1 MPMRFG
7 QTRSTFERERRRCY
21 PPRVSERF
29 DWHPEP
35 ELIDV
40 RDASASRTAL
50 EGLGERMWTEAL
62 DWLYGTAMRRPT
74 APDLYPDLRRAFFGE
89 TNLPSQAPKEGA
101 TSEEVLAEFRERLAP
116 FSFGAQHP
124 GSYSY
129 FTPPPL
135 PMAIVGETLGRWT
148 NQGIDLWLAGMAG
161 PFVEEEVIRWMCDL
175 IGYDHE
181 SWGVLTSGGVMANL
195 MALATARDVHA
206 RRLLGL
212 EEVPRSGR
220 LDGLRVYTSDQ
231 AHFSIERG
239 LDLLG
244 FPPETLVVL
253 PSDERFRLRADPV
266 ADAIAADRAD
276 GFTPLCIA
284 AVAGSTN
291 TGAVDDVPGLAD
303 LADRE
308 DLWLHVDAAYGAAAR
323 LTSALA
329 GIVPGL
335 ERADSLT
342 FDPHKW
348 FFQPYDIGGLLVR
361 RREDLLRTFHREPE
375 YYAVWG
381 PEERPLHWY
390 QYSIEGTRPF
400 RALKL
405 WLSWKHL
412 GSDGLARLI
421 ELNVVLARHFARRA
435 ADEGFE
441 VIEPELSVVCLRD
454 VPSVLADDPARLDAH
469 QHRLQRELEVS
480 GVGWLSTTTLRGRTW
495 LRAGVVNYLS
505 TPEDADL
512 ILRTLRAASERVLE
526 DVDAG

>member
-1 MPMRFG
+1 M
-7 QTRSTFERERRRCY
+7 
-21 PPRVSERF
+21 SERF

-40 RDASASRTAL
+40 RDQDASRVAL
-50 EGLGERMWTEAL
+50 EELGERMWAEAL
-62 DWLYGTAMRRPT
+62 DWRYGTAMRRPT
-74 APDLYPDLRRAFFGE
+74 ASDLYPDLRRAFFGK
-89 TNLPSQAPKEGA
+89 TNVPSPAPQEGR

-116 FSFGAQHP
+116 YSFAAQHP

-135 PMAIVGETLGRWT
+135 AMSIVGETLSQWI

-175 IGYDHE
+175 VGYDHD

-195 MALATARDVHA
+195 MALTVARDIHLA
-206 RRLLGL
+206 RLLGL
-212 EEVPRSGR
+212 DEPPRAGR
-220 LDGLRVYTSDQ
+220 LDGARVYTSDQ

-239 LDLLG
+239 LDVLG
-244 FPPETLVVL
+244 FPPETLHTI
-253 PSDERFRLRADPV
+253 PSDERFRLRAEPV
-266 ADAIAADRAD
+266 ADAITHDREA
-276 GFTPLCIA
+276 GMTPFCIA

-291 TGAVDDVPGLAD
+291 TGSVDDVPALAD
-303 LADRE
+303 LAERQG
-308 DLWLHVDAAYGAAAR
+308 LWLHVDAAYGAAAR
-323 LTSALA
+323 LSPTVANA
-329 GIVPGL
+329 VPGL

-375 YYAVWG
+375 YHAVWG

-405 WLSWKHL
+405 WLSWKHV
-412 GSDGLARLI
+412 GSEGFARLI
-421 ELNVVLARHFARRA
+421 EHNVDLARHLTQRA
-435 ADEGFE
+435 AEMGFQ
-441 VIEPELSVVCLRD
+441 VIDPQLAVVCFRD
-454 VPSVLADDPARLDAH
+454 VPAELVDEPERLDEH
-469 QHRLQRELEVS
+469 QRSLQRALETS

-495 LRAGVVNYLS
+495 LRAGVINYLS
-505 TPEDADL
+505 TEAAADR
-512 ILRTLRAASERVLE
+512 ILQTLREASERVLE
-526 DVDAG
+526 DVQPD